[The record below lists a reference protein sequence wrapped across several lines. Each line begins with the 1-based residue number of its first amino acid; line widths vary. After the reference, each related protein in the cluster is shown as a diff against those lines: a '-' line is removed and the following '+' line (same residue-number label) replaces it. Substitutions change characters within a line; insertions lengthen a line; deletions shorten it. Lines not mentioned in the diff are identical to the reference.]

1 MCSLTLSLR
10 RSPRHRQVGDVGNEE
25 GSGSIR
31 LVRHPSRTWPQRLLL
46 SLNIF
51 VVFACLLAAGGLA
64 WAYNQASALPRID
77 VGSSLQAVSAPG
89 EAMNILLVGIDDGMG
104 LAEGDPVL
112 RGRSTSLNTDTIMIL
127 RVEPKTQQAS
137 LLSLPRDLW
146 VDIAG
151 GGQGRINSALALGG
165 PERLIQTINQDFGIP
180 INHYAMVD
188 FQGFESLVKAVNGV
202 PVYFNFPSRDQA
214 TGLFQYDVGCQ
225 TLNSEQALAF
235 ARSRHFEISRDN
247 MRTWQEDPTSDFGRV
262 TRQQQF
268 VRAALKK
275 AVAQGVRNPFV
286 LKEFLDIA
294 KKSVTLDTEF
304 TVQQLIDLG
313 SQFRTFDPDA
323 LVSFTPV
330 ATGMIV
336 GAASVLELNVAAS
349 QPIFDVFRGLRPIP
363 SPNAVPDLS
372 GLTTST
378 TASSPSSSS
387 AVTASTLGTTTATQA
402 VTTTT
407 LSEFIP
413 RVPDGQT
420 CG

>member
-1 MCSLTLSLR
+1 
-10 RSPRHRQVGDVGNEE
+10 
-25 GSGSIR
+25 
-31 LVRHPSRTWPQRLLL
+31 
-46 SLNIF
+46 
-51 VVFACLLAAGGLA
+51 
-64 WAYNQASALPRID
+64 
-77 VGSSLQAVSAPG
+77 
-89 EAMNILLVGIDDGMG
+89 MNILLVGIDDGMG

-112 RGRSTSLNTDTIMIL
+112 RGRSKSLNTDTIMIL

-146 VDIAG
+146 VNFAG
-151 GGQGRINSALALGG
+151 GGQGRINTALSLGG

-247 MRTWQEDPTSDFGRV
+247 TRTWQEDPTSDFGRV

-268 VRAALKK
+268 IRAALKK

-304 TVQQLIDLG
+304 TIQQLVDLG

-336 GAASVLELNVAAS
+336 GAASVLELNIAAS

-378 TASSPSSSS
+378 TSPSPSSSS
-387 AVTASTLGTTTATQA
+387 GVTASTFGTTTTTQA

-407 LSEFIP
+407 FSEFIP

>member
-1 MCSLTLSLR
+1 MR
-10 RSPRHRQVGDVGNEE
+10 R
-25 GSGSIR
+25 
-31 LVRHPSRTWPQRLLL
+31 PSRTWPQRLLL
-46 SLNIF
+46 SLNVF
-51 VVFACLLAAGGLA
+51 VVFTCLIAAGGLA
-64 WAYNQASALPRID
+64 WAYNQASALPRVD
-77 VGSSLQAVSAPG
+77 VGTSLEAPSAPG

-112 RGRSTSLNTDTIMIL
+112 RGRSKSLNTDTIMIL

-180 INHYAMVD
+180 INHYVMID
-188 FQGFESLVKAVNGV
+188 FQGFEALVKAIDGV

-214 TGLFQYDVGCQ
+214 TGLFQYQTGCQ
-225 TLNSEQALAF
+225 VLSGEQALAF

-247 MRTWQEDPTSDFGRV
+247 MKTWQEDPTSDFGRV

-268 VRAALKK
+268 IRAALKK

-286 LKEFLDIA
+286 LKEFLEIA
-294 KKSVTLDTEF
+294 QKNLV
-304 TVQQLIDLG
+304 DLG
-313 SQFRTFDPDA
+313 SQFRTFDPDS

-330 ATGMIV
+330 ATGTFK

-349 QPIFDVFRGLRPIP
+349 QPMFDVFRGLRPIP
-363 SPNAVPDLS
+363 SPNEAPDLS
-372 GLTTST
+372 FLTTTTTVASTSSTVRSGATSSTMATTST
-378 TASSPSSSS
+378 TQPI
-387 AVTASTLGTTTATQA
+387 
-402 VTTTT
+402 TTTT

-413 RVPDGQT
+413 QVPEGQT

>member
-1 MCSLTLSLR
+1 MR
-10 RSPRHRQVGDVGNEE
+10 R
-25 GSGSIR
+25 
-31 LVRHPSRTWPQRLLL
+31 PSRTWPQRLLL
-46 SLNIF
+46 SLNI
-51 VVFACLLAAGGLA
+51 VVVLACLVAAGGLA

-77 VGSSLQAVSAPG
+77 VGTSLEAPSAPG

-112 RGRSTSLNTDTIMIL
+112 RGRSKSLNTDTIMVL
-127 RVEPKTQQAS
+127 RVEPKTQQAA

-151 GGQGRINSALALGG
+151 GGQGRINTALALGG

-188 FQGFESLVKAVNGV
+188 FQGFEALVKAIGGV
-202 PVYFNFPSRDQA
+202 PIYFNYPSRDQA
-214 TGLFQYDVGCQ
+214 TGLFQYEPGCQ
-225 TLNSEQALAF
+225 VLTGEQALAF
-235 ARSRHFEISRDN
+235 ARSRHFEISRNN

-268 VRAALKK
+268 IRAALKK

-286 LKEFLDIA
+286 LKDFLEIA
-294 KKSVTLDTEF
+294 QKNVTLDTEF
-304 TVQQLIDLG
+304 TIQDLVDLG
-313 SQFRTFDPDA
+313 SQFRTFDPDS

-330 ATGMIV
+330 ATGTFK

-349 QPIFDVFRGLRPIP
+349 QPMFDVFRGLRPIP
-363 SPNAVPDLS
+363 DPNAPPDLS
-372 GLTTST
+372 FLDPSTSVPAGPST
-378 TASSPSSSS
+378 TA
-387 AVTASTLGTTTATQA
+387 LG

-407 LSEFIP
+407 MVAPPTTQAITTTSLSDFIP
-413 RVPDGQT
+413 RVPEGET

>member
-1 MCSLTLSLR
+1 
-10 RSPRHRQVGDVGNEE
+10 
-25 GSGSIR
+25 
-31 LVRHPSRTWPQRLLL
+31 VRHPSRTWPQRLLL

-77 VGSSLQAVSAPG
+77 VGSSLQAASAPG

-112 RGRSTSLNTDTIMIL
+112 RGRSKSLNTDTIMIL

-151 GGQGRINSALALGG
+151 GGQGRINTALSLGG

-188 FQGFESLVKAVNGV
+188 FHGFEALVKAVNGV

-214 TGLFQYDVGCQ
+214 TGLFQYDTGCQ
-225 TLNSEQALAF
+225 VLNGQQALAF

-247 MRTWQEDPTSDFGRV
+247 MKTWQEDPTSDFGRV

-268 VRAALKK
+268 IRAALKK
-275 AVAQGVRNPFV
+275 AVAQGVRNPFI
-286 LKEFLDIA
+286 LKDFLDIA
-294 KKSVTLDTEF
+294 KKNVTLDTEF
-304 TVQQLIDLG
+304 TVQQLVDLG

-330 ATGMIV
+330 ATGTFK

-387 AVTASTLGTTTATQA
+387 RVTASTLGTTTTTQA

-407 LSEFIP
+407 FSEFIP

>member
-1 MCSLTLSLR
+1 M
-10 RSPRHRQVGDVGNEE
+10 GNEE

-112 RGRSTSLNTDTIMIL
+112 RGRSKSLNTDTIMIL

-146 VDIAG
+146 VNIAG

-165 PERLIQTINQDFGIP
+165 PERLIQTINQNFGIP

>member
-1 MCSLTLSLR
+1 
-10 RSPRHRQVGDVGNEE
+10 VGDVGNEE
-25 GSGSIR
+25 GSGSVR
-31 LVRHPSRTWPQRLLL
+31 LVRPTSRTWPQRLLL

-51 VVFACLLAAGGLA
+51 IVFACLLAAGSLA

-77 VGSSLQAVSAPG
+77 VGSSLQAASAPG

-112 RGRSTSLNTDTIMIL
+112 RGRSKSLNTDTIMIL

-151 GGQGRINSALALGG
+151 GGQGRINTALSLGG

-188 FQGFESLVKAVNGV
+188 FQGFEALVKAVNGV

-214 TGLFQYDVGCQ
+214 TGLFQYDTGCQ
-225 TLNSEQALAF
+225 TLNGEQALAF

-247 MRTWQEDPTSDFGRV
+247 MKTWQEDPTSDFGRV

-268 VRAALKK
+268 IRAALKK
-275 AVAQGVRNPFV
+275 AVAQGVRNPFI
-286 LKEFLDIA
+286 LKDFLDIA
-294 KKSVTLDTEF
+294 KKNVTLDTEF
-304 TVQQLIDLG
+304 TVQQLVDLG
-313 SQFRTFDPDA
+313 AQFRTFDPEA

-330 ATGMIV
+330 ATGTFK

-363 SPNAVPDLS
+363 SPNVVPDLS

-387 AVTASTLGTTTATQA
+387 GVTASTFGTTTTTQA

-407 LSEFIP
+407 LGEFIP

>member
-1 MCSLTLSLR
+1 M
-10 RSPRHRQVGDVGNEE
+10 GNEE
-25 GSGSIR
+25 GSGSVR
-31 LVRHPSRTWPQRLLL
+31 LVRPTSRTWPQRLLL

-51 VVFACLLAAGGLA
+51 IVFACLLAAGSLA

-77 VGSSLQAVSAPG
+77 VGSSLQAASAPG

-112 RGRSTSLNTDTIMIL
+112 RGRSKSLNTDTIMIL

-151 GGQGRINSALALGG
+151 GGQGRINTALSLGG

-188 FQGFESLVKAVNGV
+188 FQGFEALVKAVNGV

-214 TGLFQYDVGCQ
+214 TGLFQYDTGCQ
-225 TLNSEQALAF
+225 TLNGEQALAF

-247 MRTWQEDPTSDFGRV
+247 MKTWQEDPTSDFGRV

-268 VRAALKK
+268 IRAALKK
-275 AVAQGVRNPFV
+275 AVAQGVRNPFI
-286 LKEFLDIA
+286 LKDFLDIA
-294 KKSVTLDTEF
+294 KKNVTLDTEF
-304 TVQQLIDLG
+304 TVQQLVDLG
-313 SQFRTFDPDA
+313 AQFRTFDPEA

-330 ATGMIV
+330 ATGTFK

-363 SPNAVPDLS
+363 SPNVVPDLS

-387 AVTASTLGTTTATQA
+387 GVTASTFGTTTTTQA

>member
-1 MCSLTLSLR
+1 MR
-10 RSPRHRQVGDVGNEE
+10 R
-25 GSGSIR
+25 
-31 LVRHPSRTWPQRLLL
+31 PSRTWPQRLLL
-46 SLNIF
+46 SLNVF
-51 VVFACLLAAGGLA
+51 VVLTCLIAAGGLA
-64 WAYNQASALPRID
+64 WAYNQASALPRVD
-77 VGSSLQAVSAPG
+77 VGTSLEAPSAPG

-112 RGRSTSLNTDTIMIL
+112 RGRSKSLNTDTIMIL

-165 PERLIQTINQDFGIP
+165 PERLIQTINQNFDIP
-180 INHYAMVD
+180 INHYVMID
-188 FQGFESLVKAVNGV
+188 FQGFEALVKAIDGV

-214 TGLFQYDVGCQ
+214 TGLFQYEPGCQ
-225 TLNSEQALAF
+225 VLSGEQALAF

-247 MRTWQEDPTSDFGRV
+247 MKTWEKDPTSDFGRV

-268 VRAALKK
+268 IRAALKK

-286 LKEFLDIA
+286 LKEFLEIA
-294 KKSVTLDTEF
+294 QKNVTLDTEF
-304 TVQQLIDLG
+304 KIQDLVDLG
-313 SQFRTFDPDA
+313 SQFRTFDPDS

-330 ATGMIV
+330 ATGTFK

-349 QPIFDVFRGLRPIP
+349 QPMFDVFRGLRPIP
-363 SPNAVPDLS
+363 SPNEVPDLS
-372 GLTTST
+372 FLTTTTTVASTSSTVRSGATSSTMATTST
-378 TASSPSSSS
+378 TQPI
-387 AVTASTLGTTTATQA
+387 
-402 VTTTT
+402 TTTT

-413 RVPDGQT
+413 QVPEGQT

>member
-1 MCSLTLSLR
+1 M
-10 RSPRHRQVGDVGNEE
+10 
-25 GSGSIR
+25 
-31 LVRHPSRTWPQRLLL
+31 RHPSRTWPQRLLL

-77 VGSSLQAVSAPG
+77 VGSSLQAASAPG

-112 RGRSTSLNTDTIMIL
+112 RGRSKSLNTDTIMIL

-151 GGQGRINSALALGG
+151 GGQGRINTALSLGG

-188 FQGFESLVKAVNGV
+188 FQGFEALVKAVNGV

-214 TGLFQYDVGCQ
+214 TGLFQYDTGCQ
-225 TLNSEQALAF
+225 VLNGQQALAF

-247 MRTWQEDPTSDFGRV
+247 MKTWQEDPTSDFGRV

-268 VRAALKK
+268 IRAALKK
-275 AVAQGVRNPFV
+275 AVAQGVRNPFI
-286 LKEFLDIA
+286 LKDFLDIA
-294 KKSVTLDTEF
+294 KKNVTLDTEF
-304 TVQQLIDLG
+304 TVQQLVDLG

-330 ATGMIV
+330 ATGTFK

-387 AVTASTLGTTTATQA
+387 RVTASTLGTTTTTQA

-407 LSEFIP
+407 FSEFIP

>member
-1 MCSLTLSLR
+1 M
-10 RSPRHRQVGDVGNEE
+10 GDVGNEE

-31 LVRHPSRTWPQRLLL
+31 LVRHPPRTWPQRLLL

-77 VGSSLQAVSAPG
+77 VGSSLQAASAPG

-112 RGRSTSLNTDTIMIL
+112 RGRSKSLNTDTIMIL

-146 VDIAG
+146 VNIAG

-165 PERLIQTINQDFGIP
+165 PERLIQTINQNFGIP

-188 FQGFESLVKAVNGV
+188 FQGFEALVKAVNGV

-268 VRAALKK
+268 IRAALKK

-304 TVQQLIDLG
+304 TVQELVDLG

-349 QPIFDVFRGLRPIP
+349 QPIFDVFRGPRPIP
-363 SPNAVPDLS
+363 SPNAVPDSS
-372 GLTTST
+372 GPTTST
-378 TASSPSSSS
+378 TGSSPSSSS
-387 AVTASTLGTTTATQA
+387 AVTASTLGTTTTTQA

>member
-1 MCSLTLSLR
+1 M
-10 RSPRHRQVGDVGNEE
+10 GNEE

-112 RGRSTSLNTDTIMIL
+112 RGRSKSLNTDTIMIL

>member
-1 MCSLTLSLR
+1 MSR
-10 RSPRHRQVGDVGNEE
+10 RY
-25 GSGSIR
+25 
-31 LVRHPSRTWPQRLLL
+31 RTWPQRLLL

-51 VVFACLLAAGGLA
+51 IVFACLLAAGGLA

-77 VGSSLQAVSAPG
+77 VGSSLQAASAPG

-112 RGRSTSLNTDTIMIL
+112 RGRSKSLNTDTIMIL

-146 VDIAG
+146 VNISG
-151 GGQGRINSALALGG
+151 GGQGRINSALSLGG
-165 PERLIQTINQDFGIP
+165 PERLIQTISQNFGIP
-180 INHYAMVD
+180 INHFAMVD
-188 FQGFESLVKAVNGV
+188 FQGFEALVKAVDGV

-214 TGLFQYDVGCQ
+214 TGLFQYDTGCQ
-225 TLNSEQALAF
+225 ILNGAQALAF

-247 MRTWQEDPTSDFGRV
+247 MKTWQEDPTSDFGRV

-268 VRAALKK
+268 IRAALKK

-286 LKEFLDIA
+286 LKDFLDIA
-294 KKSVTLDTEF
+294 KKNVTLDTEF
-304 TVQQLIDLG
+304 TVQQLVDLG

-336 GAASVLELNVAAS
+336 GAASVLDLNVAAS

-363 SPNAVPDLS
+363 TPNAVPDLS

-387 AVTASTLGTTTATQA
+387 AVTASTFGTTTTMQ
-402 VTTTT
+402 VITTTT
-407 LSEFIP
+407 FSEFIP

>member
-1 MCSLTLSLR
+1 
-10 RSPRHRQVGDVGNEE
+10 VGDVGNEE
-25 GSGSIR
+25 GSGSVR
-31 LVRHPSRTWPQRLLL
+31 LVRHTSRTWPQRLLL
-46 SLNIF
+46 SLNVF
-51 VVFACLLAAGGLA
+51 VVFACLIAAGGLA

-77 VGSSLQAVSAPG
+77 VGSSLQAASAPG

-112 RGRSTSLNTDTIMIL
+112 RGRSKSLNTDTIMIL

-151 GGQGRINSALALGG
+151 GGQGRINTAVALGG

-188 FQGFESLVKAVNGV
+188 FQGFEALVKAVNGV
-202 PVYFNFPSRDQA
+202 PVYFNYPSRDQA
-214 TGLFQYDVGCQ
+214 TGLFQYDTGCQ
-225 TLNSEQALAF
+225 MLTGEQALAF

-247 MRTWQEDPTSDFGRV
+247 MRSWQEDPTSDFGRV

-268 VRAALKK
+268 IRAALKK
-275 AVAQGVRNPFV
+275 AVAQGVRNPFI
-286 LKEFLDIA
+286 LKDFLDIA
-294 KKSVTLDTEF
+294 KKNVTLDTEF
-304 TVQQLIDLG
+304 TIQQLVDLG

-330 ATGMIV
+330 ATGTFK

-363 SPNAVPDLS
+363 NLNGASDASVPA
-372 GLTTST
+372 TPT
-378 TASSPSSSS
+378 TAATSSSSS
-387 AVTASTLGTTTATQA
+387 AATASTFGTTTTTEA

>member
-1 MCSLTLSLR
+1 M
-10 RSPRHRQVGDVGNEE
+10 GDVGNED
-25 GSGSIR
+25 GSGS
-31 LVRHPSRTWPQRLLL
+31 VRPVSQPSRTWPQRLLL
-46 SLNIF
+46 SLNFF

-77 VGSSLQAVSAPG
+77 VGSSLQAASAPG

-112 RGRSTSLNTDTIMIL
+112 RGRSKSLNTDTIMIL

-151 GGQGRINSALALGG
+151 GGQGRINTAVALGG

-202 PVYFNFPSRDQA
+202 PVYFNYPSRDQA
-214 TGLFQYDVGCQ
+214 TGLFQYDTGCQ
-225 TLNSEQALAF
+225 MLTGEQALAF

-247 MRTWQEDPTSDFGRV
+247 MRSWQEDPTSDFGRV

-268 VRAALKK
+268 IRAALKK
-275 AVAQGVRNPFV
+275 AVAQGVRNPFI
-286 LKEFLDIA
+286 LKDFLNIA
-294 KKSVTLDTEF
+294 KKNVTLDTEF
-304 TVQQLIDLG
+304 TVQQLVDLG

-323 LVSFTPV
+323 LVSFTPI
-330 ATGMIV
+330 ATGIFV

-349 QPIFDVFRGLRPIP
+349 QPIFDIFRGLRPIP
-363 SPNAVPDLS
+363 TLNGAPDTSVPA
-372 GLTTST
+372 TVT
-378 TASSPSSSS
+378 TAATPSSSS
-387 AVTASTLGTTTATQA
+387 AVTASTFGTTTTAEAT
-402 VTTTT
+402 TTTT
-407 LSEFIP
+407 LSDFIP
-413 RVPDGQT
+413 RVPDGKT

>member
-1 MCSLTLSLR
+1 M
-10 RSPRHRQVGDVGNEE
+10 GNEE
-25 GSGSIR
+25 GSGSVL
-31 LVRHPSRTWPQRLLL
+31 LVRHTSRTWPQRLLL
-46 SLNIF
+46 SLNVF
-51 VVFACLLAAGGLA
+51 VVFACLIAAGGLA

-77 VGSSLQAVSAPG
+77 VGSSLQAASAPG

-112 RGRSTSLNTDTIMIL
+112 RGRSKSLNTDTIMIL

-151 GGQGRINSALALGG
+151 GGQGRINTAVALGG

-188 FQGFESLVKAVNGV
+188 FQGFEALVKAVNGV
-202 PVYFNFPSRDQA
+202 PVYFNYPSRDQA
-214 TGLFQYDVGCQ
+214 TGLFQYDTGCQ
-225 TLNSEQALAF
+225 MLTGEQALAF

-247 MRTWQEDPTSDFGRV
+247 MRSWQEDPTSDFGRV

-268 VRAALKK
+268 IRAALKK
-275 AVAQGVRNPFV
+275 AVAQGVRNPFI
-286 LKEFLDIA
+286 LKDFLDIA
-294 KKSVTLDTEF
+294 KKNVTLDTEF
-304 TVQQLIDLG
+304 TIQQLVDLG

-330 ATGMIV
+330 ATGTFK

-363 SPNAVPDLS
+363 NLNGASD
-372 GLTTST
+372 TSVQATPT
-378 TASSPSSSS
+378 TAATSSSSS
-387 AVTASTLGTTTATQA
+387 AATASTFGTTTTTEA